1 MDMKKI
7 LQTLDTASS
16 KSVEGASEMKQ
27 FVQIVNEGA
36 NPHKVSLPVQMA
48 MQHYQQDTKLEKPK
62 SDGVLKKYFV
72 EAEDMFTQKELERKE
87 QLKMYARKLADKIM
101 ENRNE
106 EK

>member
-7 LQTLDTASS
+7 LQALDGAST
-16 KSVEGASEMKQ
+16 KPVEGTSDMKK

-48 MQHYQQDTKLEKPK
+48 MQHYQQEKPIEKPK
-62 SDGVLKKYFV
+62 NNSILKKYFI
-72 EAEDMFTQKELERKE
+72 EAEELFAEKELERKE
-87 QLKMYARKLADKIM
+87 QLKMYARKVADRIM
-101 ENRNE
+101 ENRTK